1 MTGLLVYA
9 NFEPSEI
16 EPQKVTLLKM
26 RLKTRFPAVCTVLAV
41 ATALTGCGQLA
52 EPAGGSQK
60 VTLWLMKGSASEDF
74 IDEFTASFEREHPG
88 TDLDV
93 KIQEWTGI
101 GDKVNAVLD
110 GTGKETADVIEV
122 GNTQVAQ
129 YIETGGIEE
138 LTLEGLRE
146 WGSKDWLKGLAEPGS
161 INGAQYG
168 IPWYAANRVVIYH
181 KDHFANA
188 GIKTLPKN
196 RQEWIQATQKLDKG
210 EQQGIYLAGQNWYV
224 LAGFIWD
231 EGGELAVETSG
242 KWVGTLD
249 DEKAL
254 AGMDFY
260 KQLQALGD
268 GPKAA
273 DEENPPQSQVFAGGQ
288 VAQIIAP
295 PGQAA
300 EIEAANPALK
310 GKLGFFPI
318 PGKTSDKA
326 GAVFTGGSDL
336 IIPARTKQ
344 RKAAVDV
351 ITALVSEKWQTE
363 LARTMSY
370 VPNKSTLAHVVAGN
384 EGATN
389 MAPGAAQGRATPTS
403 ARWAE
408 VEAKNPIKPF
418 MTAVL
423 TGQDPKQAARV
434 ASEAIGEVL
443 SSDR

>member
-1 MTGLLVYA
+1 M
-9 NFEPSEI
+9 
-16 EPQKVTLLKM
+16 KM
-26 RLKTRFPAVCTVLAV
+26 RLLAACTALAAV
-41 ATALTGCGQLA
+41 TALTGCSQSA
-52 EPAGGSQK
+52 DPAGGSRK

-74 IDEFTASFEREHPG
+74 IGKFTAAFEKEHPG
-88 TDLDV
+88 IDLNV
-93 KIQEWTGI
+93 RIQEWTGI

-110 GTGKETADVIEV
+110 GTGKESADVIEV
-122 GNTQVAQ
+122 GNTQVAK
-129 YIETGGIEE
+129 YIETGGLEE
-138 LTLEGLRE
+138 LTLEGLRT
-146 WGSKDWLKGLAEPGS
+146 WGSKDWLKGLAEPAT
-161 INGAQYG
+161 IDGALYG
-168 IPWYAANRVVIYH
+168 VPWYAANRVVIYH
-181 KDHFANA
+181 KDLFASA
-188 GIKTLPKN
+188 GIKTPPKN

-210 EQQGIYLAGQNWYV
+210 DQQGIYLAGQNWYV
-224 LAGFIWD
+224 LAGFVWD
-231 EGGELAVETSG
+231 EGGELAVETG
-242 KWVGTLD
+242 GRWVGALD
-249 DEKAL
+249 DDKAL

-268 GPKAA
+268 GPRGA
-273 DEENPPQSQVFAGGQ
+273 DEETPPQSQVFARGG

-318 PGKTSDKA
+318 PGKTSDKP

-336 IIPARTKQ
+336 IIPARTGQ

-351 ITALVSEKWQTE
+351 ITALVSEEWQTE

-370 VPNKSTLAHVVAGN
+370 VPNKTTLAHVVEGN
-384 EGATN
+384 EGAAN

-403 ARWAE
+403 ALWAE
-408 VEAKNPIKPF
+408 VEAKNPIKPY

-423 TGQDPKQAARV
+423 TGRDPRQAAKA
-434 ASEAIGEVL
+434 ASEQIGKIL

>member
-1 MTGLLVYA
+1 M
-9 NFEPSEI
+9 
-16 EPQKVTLLKM
+16 KM
-26 RLKTRFPAVCTVLAV
+26 RFLAVCTALAA
-41 ATALTGCGQLA
+41 ATALTGCGQSA
-52 EPAGGSQK
+52 DQAAGRQK
-60 VTLWLMKGSASEDF
+60 VTLWLMKGSASADF
-74 IDEFTASFEREHPG
+74 IDSFTTSFEQEHPDL
-88 TDLDV
+88 DLDV
-93 KIQEWTGI
+93 RIQEWTGI

-110 GTGKETADVIEV
+110 GTSTEPADVIEV

-129 YIETGGIEE
+129 YIETGGLSE

-161 INGAQYG
+161 VNGAQYG
-168 IPWYAANRVVIYH
+168 VPWYAANRVVVYH
-181 KDHFANA
+181 KDLFANA
-188 GIKTLPKN
+188 GIKTPPKN

-210 EQQGIYLAGQNWYV
+210 DQQGIYLAGQNWYV

-231 EGGELAVETSG
+231 EGGELAVETGG

-249 DEKAL
+249 DDKAL
-254 AGMDFY
+254 AGMEFY

-273 DEENPPQSQVFAGGQ
+273 DEETPPQAQVFARGQ

-300 EIEAANPALK
+300 EIEAANPELK

-318 PGKTSDKA
+318 PGKTSDRA
-326 GAVFTGGSDL
+326 GSVFTGGSDL
-336 IIPARTKQ
+336 IIPERTGH
-344 RKAAVDV
+344 RKAAVAV
-351 ITALVSEKWQTE
+351 VTALVSEKWQTA

-370 VPNKSTLAHVVAGN
+370 VPNKTTLAHLVEGD
-384 EGATN
+384 EGATS

-408 VEAKNPIKPF
+408 VEAKNPIKPY

-423 TGQDPKQAARV
+423 TGQDPRQAART
-434 ASEAIGEVL
+434 ASAEIGRVL

>member
-1 MTGLLVYA
+1 MTLV
-9 NFEPSEI
+9 
-16 EPQKVTLLKM
+16 KM
-26 RLKTRFPAVCTVLAV
+26 RFLAVCTALA
-41 ATALTGCGQLA
+41 AAAALTGCGGQSA
-52 EPAGGSQK
+52 GSGGGSEK
-60 VTLWLMKGSASEDF
+60 VTLWLMKGSASDDF
-74 IDEFTASFEREHPG
+74 IAKFTADFERQHPG
-88 TDLDV
+88 IDLDV
-93 KIQEWTGI
+93 KIQEWKGI
-101 GDKVNAVLD
+101 GGKVNAVLA
-110 GTGKETADVIEV
+110 GKGGESADVIEV

-129 YIETGGIEE
+129 YVETGGLSE

-146 WGSKDWLKGLAEPGS
+146 WGSKDWLKGLSDPGS

-168 IPWYAANRVVIYH
+168 VPWYAANRVVIYN
-181 KDHFANA
+181 KDLFAGA
-188 GIKTLPKN
+188 GIKTPPKS
-196 RQEWIQATQKLDKG
+196 RQEWIADTQKLDKG
-210 EQQGIYLAGQNWYV
+210 DQQGIYLPGQNWYV

-231 EGGELAVETSG
+231 EGGDLAVETSG
-242 KWVGTLD
+242 QWVGTLD

-260 KQLQALGD
+260 KQLQGLGD
-268 GPKAA
+268 GPKGA
-273 DEENPPQSQVFAGGQ
+273 DEETPPQSEVFARGQ

-300 EIEAANPALK
+300 QIEAANPALK

-318 PGKTSDKA
+318 PGKTPEKP

-336 IIPARTKQ
+336 IIPEKTRQ
-344 RKAAVDV
+344 RAHAVDL

-370 VPNKSTLAHVVAGN
+370 VPNKTTLAHVVAGN
-384 EGATN
+384 DGAAA
-389 MAPGAAQGRATPTS
+389 MAPGAAQGRATPKS

-408 VEAKNPIKPF
+408 VEAKNPIKAY

-423 TGQDPKQAARV
+423 NGQDAAAAAKT
-434 ASEAIGEVL
+434 ASDTVSRVL

>member
-1 MTGLLVYA
+1 M
-9 NFEPSEI
+9 
-16 EPQKVTLLKM
+16 KM
-26 RLKTRFPAVCTVLAV
+26 RFLAVCTALAA
-41 ATALTGCGQLA
+41 ATALMGCSQLA
-52 EPAGGSQK
+52 DPAAGPQK

-74 IDEFTASFEREHPG
+74 IDAFTASFEQEHPG
-88 TDLDV
+88 TDLEV
-93 KIQEWTGI
+93 RIQEWTGI
-101 GDKVNAVLD
+101 GDKVNAVLE
-110 GTGKETADVIEV
+110 GKSKESADVIEV
-122 GNTQVAQ
+122 GNTQVAR

-146 WGSKDWLKGLAEPGS
+146 WGSKDWLKGLSDPGS

-181 KDHFANA
+181 KDLFASA
-188 GIKTLPKN
+188 GIKAPPKN

-210 EQQGIYLAGQNWYV
+210 DQQGIYLAGQNWYV

-231 EGGELAVETSG
+231 EGGDIAVETSG
-242 KWVGTLD
+242 QWVGALD

-268 GPKAA
+268 GPKGA
-273 DEENPPQSQVFAGGQ
+273 DEETPPQSQVFARGE

-295 PGQAA
+295 PGQVA

-318 PGKTSDKA
+318 PGKTTDKV
-326 GAVFTGGSDL
+326 GAVLTGGSDL
-336 IIPARTKQ
+336 IIPERTKH
-344 RKAAVDV
+344 RKGAVDV

-370 VPNKSTLAHVVAGN
+370 VPNKTTLARVVEGN
-384 EGATN
+384 EGAAA
-389 MAPGAAQGRATPTS
+389 MAPGAAQGRATPKS

-423 TGQDPKQAARV
+423 TGQDPRQAARA
-434 ASEAIGEVL
+434 ASEEIGKVL
-443 SSDR
+443 SADR

>member
-1 MTGLLVYA
+1 
-9 NFEPSEI
+9 
-16 EPQKVTLLKM
+16 M
-26 RLKTRFPAVCTVLAV
+26 RFLAVCTALAA
-41 ATALTGCGQLA
+41 ATALTGCGQWA
-52 EPAGGSQK
+52 DQAAGREK

-74 IDEFTASFEREHPG
+74 IDRFTASFETEHPG
-88 TDLDV
+88 LDLDV
-93 KIQEWTGI
+93 RIQEWTGI

-110 GTGKETADVIEV
+110 GTATESADVIEV

-129 YIETGGIEE
+129 YIETGGLSEV
-138 LTLEGLRE
+138 TLEGLRT

-161 INGAQYG
+161 VNGAQYG
-168 IPWYAANRVVIYH
+168 VPWYAANRVVVYH
-181 KDHFANA
+181 KDLFANA
-188 GIKTLPKN
+188 GIKTPPRN

-210 EQQGIYLAGQNWYV
+210 DQQGIYLPGQNWYV
-224 LAGFIWD
+224 LAGLIWD
-231 EGGELAVETSG
+231 EGGELAVETGG

-249 DEKAL
+249 DDKAL

-260 KQLQALGD
+260 RQLQALGD
-268 GPKAA
+268 GPRSA
-273 DEENPPQSQVFAGGQ
+273 DEETPPQSQVFARGQ

-310 GKLGFFPI
+310 GKIGFFPI
-318 PGKTSDKA
+318 PGKTSDKP

-336 IIPARTKQ
+336 IIPERTKQ

-370 VPNKSTLAHVVAGN
+370 VPNKTSLAHVVAGN
-384 EGATN
+384 EGAAA

-408 VEAKNPIKPF
+408 VEAKNPIKPY

-423 TGQDPKQAARV
+423 TGQDAKQAART
-434 ASEAIGEVL
+434 ASEEIGRVL

>member
-1 MTGLLVYA
+1 M
-9 NFEPSEI
+9 
-16 EPQKVTLLKM
+16 KM
-26 RLKTRFPAVCTVLAV
+26 RFLALCTALAA
-41 ATALTGCGQLA
+41 ATALTGCSLL
-52 EPAGGSQK
+52 GGSDGGPEE
-60 VTLWLMKGSASEDF
+60 VTLWLMKGSASDEF
-74 IDEFTASFEREHPG
+74 IDQFTAAFEKEHPG
-88 TDLDV
+88 IDLKV
-93 KIQEWTGI
+93 EIQEWTGI
-101 GDKVNAVLD
+101 GEKVNAVLD
-110 GTGKETADVIEV
+110 GTGKDSADVIEV

-129 YIETGGIEE
+129 YVETGGLSE
-138 LTLEGLRE
+138 LTLEGLRK
-146 WGSKDWLKGLAEPGS
+146 WGSKDWLKGLADPGS
-161 INGAQYG
+161 VNGAQYG
-168 IPWYAANRVVIYH
+168 VPWYAANRVVIYN
-181 KDHFANA
+181 KDLFAAA
-188 GIKTLPKN
+188 GIKNLPRN

-210 EQQGIYLAGQNWYV
+210 DQQGIYLAGQNWYV

-231 EGGELAVETSG
+231 EGGELAVETG
-242 KWVGTLD
+242 GQWVGTLD

-254 AGMDFY
+254 AGMEFY

-273 DEENPPQSQVFAGGQ
+273 DEETPPQSGVFARGQ
-288 VAQIIAP
+288 VAQIVAP

-310 GKLGFFPI
+310 GRLGFFPI

-336 IIPARTKQ
+336 IIPERTG
-344 RKAAVDV
+344 RRSAAVDV

-370 VPNKSTLAHVVAGN
+370 VPNKTTLAHVVQGN

-389 MAPGAAQGRATPTS
+389 MAPGAAQGRATPKS

-408 VEAKNPIKPF
+408 VEAENPIKPF

-423 TGQDPKQAARV
+423 TGQDPRQAART
-434 ASEAIGEVL
+434 ASDSISKVL

>member
-1 MTGLLVYA
+1 
-9 NFEPSEI
+9 
-16 EPQKVTLLKM
+16 M
-26 RLKTRFPAVCTVLAV
+26 RFFAVCTALAA
-41 ATALTGCGQLA
+41 ATALTGCGQSGD
-52 EPAGGSQK
+52 PAGGTQK

-74 IDEFTASFEREHPG
+74 IGKFTASFEQEHPG
-88 TDLDV
+88 VDLDV
-93 KIQEWTGI
+93 RIQEWTGI
-101 GDKVNAVLD
+101 GEKVNAVLE
-110 GTGKETADVIEV
+110 GRSKEGADVIEV

-129 YIETGGIEE
+129 YVETGGVEE
-138 LTLEGLRE
+138 LTLEGLRA
-146 WGSKDWLKGLAEPGS
+146 WGSKDWLKGLSDPGS
-161 INGAQYG
+161 VNGAQYG
-168 IPWYAANRVVIYH
+168 VPWYAANRVVIYN
-181 KDHFANA
+181 KELFANA
-188 GIKTLPKN
+188 GIKSAPKN
-196 RQEWIQATQKLDKG
+196 RAEWVQATQKLDKP

-231 EGGELAVETSG
+231 EGGELAVESSG
-242 KWVGTLD
+242 QWVGSLD

-254 AGMDFY
+254 AGMEFY

-268 GPKAA
+268 GPKDA
-273 DEENPPQSQVFAGGQ
+273 DEETPPQSEVFARGR
-288 VAQIIAP
+288 VAQIIAT

-336 IIPARTKQ
+336 IIPQRTRH
-344 RKAAVDV
+344 RKDAVDV
-351 ITALVSEKWQTE
+351 ITALVSERWQTE

-370 VPNKSTLAHVVAGN
+370 VPNKTTLAHLVEGN
-384 EGATN
+384 EGAAT
-389 MAPGAAQGRATPTS
+389 MAVGAAQGRATPKS

-423 TGQDPKQAARV
+423 TGQDPKQAART
-434 ASEAIGEVL
+434 ASATISTVL

>member
-1 MTGLLVYA
+1 M
-9 NFEPSEI
+9 
-16 EPQKVTLLKM
+16 KM
-26 RLKTRFPAVCTVLAV
+26 RFLAVCTALAA
-41 ATALTGCGQLA
+41 ATALTGCGQWA
-52 EPAGGSQK
+52 DQAAGREK

-74 IDEFTASFEREHPG
+74 IDRFTASFETEHPG
-88 TDLDV
+88 LDLDV
-93 KIQEWTGI
+93 RIQEWTGI

-110 GTGKETADVIEV
+110 GTATESADVIEV

-129 YIETGGIEE
+129 YIETGGLSEV
-138 LTLEGLRE
+138 TLEGLRT

-161 INGAQYG
+161 VNGAQYG
-168 IPWYAANRVVIYH
+168 VPWYAANRVVVYH
-181 KDHFANA
+181 KDLFANA
-188 GIKTLPKN
+188 GIKTPPRN

-210 EQQGIYLAGQNWYV
+210 DQQGIYLPGQNWYV
-224 LAGFIWD
+224 LAGMIWD
-231 EGGELAVETSG
+231 EGGELAVETGG

-249 DEKAL
+249 DDKAL

-260 KQLQALGD
+260 RQLQALGD
-268 GPKAA
+268 GPRSA
-273 DEENPPQSQVFAGGQ
+273 DEETPPQSQVFARGQ

-310 GKLGFFPI
+310 GKIGFFPI
-318 PGKTSDKA
+318 PGKTSDKP

-336 IIPARTKQ
+336 IIPERTKQ

-370 VPNKSTLAHVVAGN
+370 VPNKTTLAHVVAGN
-384 EGATN
+384 DGAAA

-408 VEAKNPIKPF
+408 VEAKNPIKPY

-423 TGQDPKQAARV
+423 TGQDAKQAARA
-434 ASEAIGEVL
+434 ASEEIGRVL